1 MSTDARIPV
10 IRLKRMQRKVQRLRG
25 ACALYRRELQQHIR
39 QEEAQGKG
47 QSGAECRARV
57 GATETSTEL
66 EMARARRHY
75 EALEQAKGEE
85 HARLQQRIL
94 DLQEELEMQKHGAIA
109 SRPAQES
116 SRAGSSDVTVVLWVF
131 CAFFLA
137 IVLLATVNDLLE

>member
-25 ACALYRRELQQHIR
+25 ACALYRRELKEHIR

-57 GATETSTEL
+57 GATQTSTEL
-66 EMARARRHY
+66 EMARARRHN
-75 EALEQAKGEE
+75 EALEQVKGEE
-85 HARLQQRIL
+85 HARPQQRIL
-94 DLQEELEMQKHGAIA
+94 KLQEELEKQKHEAIA